1 MLIYNVTQLP
11 MSKLWK
17 KNNTQAHPA
26 VNKYII
32 SKNLEADNILF
43 PYDIKAS
50 IAHAKML
57 YKVGLIK
64 KAEKEHL
71 VFELQSVEK
80 LHKKGEFKLE
90 QQNEDMHTAIENYLT
105 EKLGDIGKKI
115 HTGRSRNDQVLVA
128 MRLFT
133 KDKILETQGLLKI
146 LATTILDF
154 AKKYEFVPMAGYTHT
169 QRAMPSSVGQWA
181 SSFTESLIDDFQILH
196 SAFDLNDQNPL
207 GSAAGFGTGLP
218 LDRECTSK
226 ILGFKKTQINPIYC
240 QNSRGKIE
248 SFTITTLLQT
258 METLG
263 KIANDLIWFT
273 SKEFNFFSV
282 NPSFTTGSSIMPQK
296 RNLDIMEV
304 LRANVAII
312 QSYQIQTQI
321 VSKNLISGYNKDL
334 KITKKTLIDSLIL
347 TQESIKIVDL
357 LFKNIEPNIE
367 NLEKA
372 LDKEIFATDEV
383 NKLVQKGI
391 PFREAYIKVGNNL
404 NQLQKDNMSESI
416 KLRKHLG
423 STGNLGLEILR
434 KKLGEL

>member
-1 MLIYNVTQLP
+1 

-17 KNNTQAHPA
+17 KNNTQSHPA

-50 IAHAKML
+50 IAHAEML
-57 YKVGLIK
+57 YSVGLLEEEEK
-64 KAEKEHL
+64 KSLIFKL
-71 VFELQSVEK
+71 KSLGS
-80 LHKKGEFKLE
+80 LHKKGDFKLE
-90 QQNEDMHTAIENYLT
+90 QKNEDMHTAIENYLT

-133 KDKILETQGLLKI
+133 KEGIKETQELLKI
-146 LATTILDF
+146 LAKTILSF
-154 AKKYEFVPMAGYTHT
+154 AKKYEFIPMAGYTHT

-181 SSFTESLIDDFQILH
+181 SSFAESLIDDFYILQ
-196 SAFDLNDQNPL
+196 SAFNLNDQNPL
-207 GSAAGFGTGLP
+207 GSAAGFGTSLP
-218 LDRECTSK
+218 INRELTTKKLEFS
-226 ILGFKKTQINPIYC
+226 KTQINPIYC

-248 SFTITTLLQT
+248 SFTITSLLQV

-282 NPSFTTGSSIMPQK
+282 NLSLTTGSSIMPQK

-304 LRANVAII
+304 LRANVSII
-312 QSYQIQTQI
+312 QSLQIQTQT

-334 KITKKTLIDSLIL
+334 KITKKTLIDSIL
-347 TQESIKIVDL
+347 LAQESIEIVDL
-357 LFKNIEPNIE
+357 LFKNLKPNIE
-367 NLEKA
+367 NLEKS
-372 LDKEIFATDEV
+372 LDKEVFATDEV
-383 NKLVQKGI
+383 NRLVQEGM
-391 PFREAYIKVGNNL
+391 PFREAYIEVGNNL
-404 NQLQKDNMSESI
+404 DQLARVNIFKTIES
-416 KLRKHLG
+416 RKHLG
-423 STGNLGLEILR
+423 ATGNLGLKMLEKTLEQL
-434 KKLGEL
+434 K